1 MACVQHLPLASHP
14 PHLCTSGGREDLACA
29 GPPARTFA
37 VRSPWGW
44 PRRSLALGRFA
55 SVEAR
60 VRVPIRREMPLYPL
74 YPVRP
79 VCAGALGCGVCGGSE
94 CAGCRAVPPSSA
106 KFGPVLASSGGFVV
120 GCGEFLAVC
129 ASARECLEFATVP
142 AGLYRCFSSSHS
154 VPALTG
160 VGVKFGLSLS
170 TATGCQDCSGLS
182 SHLVPAAIGC
192 DTASNQPKILFS
204 IFPLLGNGWQPGQCG
219 RRAPPWHL
227 PFASAASPS
236 SPCCAA
242 GCV

>member
-1 MACVQHLPLASHP
+1 MACAQQSPSRLPP

-37 VRSPWGW
+37 VRFAVGW

-60 VRVPIRREMPLYPL
+60 VRVPIRRAMSLYPQD
-74 YPVRP
+74 PVRP

-94 CAGCRAVPPSSA
+94 CVECPAVPPSSVQ
-106 KFGPVLASSGGFVV
+106 FLPVLASSGGFVV
-120 GCGEFLAVC
+120 SCGEFLAVC

-160 VGVKFGLSLS
+160 VGVKFGL
-170 TATGCQDCSGLS
+170 
-182 SHLVPAAIGC
+182 
-192 DTASNQPKILFS
+192 IL
-204 IFPLLGNGWQPGQCG
+204 
-219 RRAPPWHL
+219 
-227 PFASAASPS
+227 
-236 SPCCAA
+236 
-242 GCV
+242 